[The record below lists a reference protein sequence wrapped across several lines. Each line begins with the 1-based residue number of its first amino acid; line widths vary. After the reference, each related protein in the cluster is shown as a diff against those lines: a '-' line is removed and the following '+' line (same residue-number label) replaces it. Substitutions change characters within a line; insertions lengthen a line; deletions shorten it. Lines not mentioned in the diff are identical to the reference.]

1 MLLQSLLHL
10 SNCSRQVT
18 NFFKEDVHG
27 KSSKVSAFFM
37 TCWFVSF
44 IPMTNI
50 CWNKCCHALLHV
62 CRGSTLALSINFPRG
77 GSNSCLDF
85 WFAIKVVT
93 FVRAFNSFS
102 ESFCL
107 YFSTAFAF
115 SMRSE
120 NCQRCQVAFLS
131 PICGHVL
138 VAYICKGRKKGGSI
152 I

>member
-10 SNCSRQVT
+10 SNCSRQVA
-18 NFFKEDVHG
+18 NFFKEDVHS

-37 TCWFVSF
+37 TSWFVSF

-62 CRGSTLALSINFPRG
+62 CSGSTLALSINFPRG

-102 ESFCL
+102 ESFCCISL
-107 YFSTAFAF
+107 QLLLSQCSLKTASAAKLPF
-115 SMRSE
+115 
-120 NCQRCQVAFLS
+120 CHLS
-131 PICGHVL
+131 VPPKWPCSCCFHL
-138 VAYICKGRKKGGSI
+138 RR
-152 I
+152 